1 MSGLTMV
8 YGIYIYTYIYI
19 YSVTIYSF
27 WKELVKNFHYF
38 SQVRF
43 YLFILL
49 GMICR
54 NQERTK
60 YFDHKY
66 TNKYINIIQM
76 YTQLINYEIMY
87 DTLWLHIIAISA
99 EFLAYS

>member
-1 MSGLTMV
+1 M
-8 YGIYIYTYIYI
+8 

-49 GMICR
+49 VMICI

-66 TNKYINIIQM
+66 ANKYINIMQM
-76 YTQLINYEIMY
+76 YTQLINYVRYAMIAYNCYISRVSSIFLME
-87 DTLWLHIIAISA
+87 TSPLLWPNHH
-99 EFLAYS
+99 

>member
-8 YGIYIYTYIYI
+8 YGIYICIYV
-19 YSVTIYSF
+19 YSVTIYPF
-27 WKELVKNFHYF
+27 WKELVNNFHYF
-38 SQVRF
+38 SQIRF

-49 GMICR
+49 GMICI

-76 YTQLINYEIMY
+76 YTQLINYV
-87 DTLWLHIIAISA
+87 
-99 EFLAYS
+99 